1 EVGAGL
7 RRRERGGQS
16 VGGHEPGR
24 GDQLP
29 GGQDRQ
35 RRQRTGGRP
44 HARPVREGAGAAG
57 GCGGRRVGRGRT
69 GRGRAGRLRAGRG
82 GPGALCDAH
91 CASTAAVAK
100 SAWTIVP
107 SASATASAPPATSPE
122 SASTGEIAS

>member
-1 EVGAGL
+1 
-7 RRRERGGQS
+7 ERAGQS

-29 GGQDRQ
+29 GGQDQQRQ
-35 RRQRTGGRP
+35 QRTGRRP
-44 HARPVREGAGAAG
+44 HARPVPEGAGAVG
-57 GCGGRRVGRGRT
+57 GCGGRRVGR
-69 GRGRAGRLRAGRG
+69 RGRAGRLRAGRG
-82 GPGALCDAH
+82 GPGDLCDAH

-122 SASTGEIAS
+122 SASTGEIASSTAS